1 MSYLCCE
8 SQTRSITPSPVSHSS
23 TFQLKV
29 LNGSVVVRYLLS
41 SFLLKYK
48 SSATR
53 HLKPGGKDLFTSS
66 SDAAA
71 SAAAVSS
78 LPWSSPVLNST
89 VKWNR
94 VPRPSCTG
102 DVSLNSPPINAT
114 SCCATANPNPVL

>member
-53 HLKPGGKDLFTSS
+53 HLNPGGKDLFTSS

-89 VKWNR
+89 VSGTSLVLR
-94 VPRPSCTG
+94 VLEMLVLTHRPSTRQLLRY
-102 DVSLNSPPINAT
+102 S
-114 SCCATANPNPVL
+114 